1 MIKVAVNGAGGR
13 IISKIVKTLLKTE
26 DMEVVAAIG
35 RENTPHEGKDIG
47 EMVGVGKI
55 GVRVTGA
62 QMFSEVLNKKKVDVM
77 IDFTSAQTAVE
88 AIQTAAECGVNV
100 VVGTTGFSEAQM
112 DEIKRSINENRVK
125 AVISPNMAVGV
136 NVFFK
141 IIRDLAQ
148 ILNDWDVEIIEAHH
162 KHKTDAPSG
171 TALEAY
177 HIIADELGVG
187 RDESLVCGRQGMVG
201 ARSPGEIGLHAV
213 RGGDIVG
220 DHTVLFAGEGER
232 LEIIHRAGT
241 RQAFVTGVIKAVQY
255 VMESPEV
262 TKGKITTMEDVLSLK

>member
-55 GVRVTGA
+55 GVLVTGA
-62 QMFSEVLNKKKVDVM
+62 QMLSEVLNEKKIDVM

-88 AIQTAAECGVNV
+88 AIQTAAECRVNV

-125 AVISPNMAVGV
+125 AVISPNMAVGM

-187 RDESLVCGRQGMVG
+187 GDESMVYGRQGMVG

-255 VMESPEV
+255 IMESPEE
-262 TKGKITTMEDVLSLK
+262 TEGKITTMEDVLSLK

>member
-55 GVRVTGA
+55 GVLVTGA
-62 QMFSEVLNKKKVDVM
+62 QMLSEVLNEKKIDVM

-112 DEIKRSINENRVK
+112 DEIKRSIKENRVK

-177 HIIADELGVG
+177 HIIANELGVG
-187 RDESLVCGRQGMVG
+187 RDESMVCGRQGMVG

-232 LEIIHRAGT
+232 LEIVHRAGT

-255 VMESPEV
+255 IMESPEE
-262 TKGKITTMEDVLSLK
+262 TEGKITTMEDVLSLK